1 MAQFNSQEVQSSYG
15 HRGKRLYYCYGDE
28 LYAGTFPEEWAQ
40 DHAPGTG
47 PGECEDCRVRGGWN
61 GVFMLYCANCAIH
74 VYHGERGKGAISP
87 GEEYDGDENREF
99 RSAFKTYLY
108 DVNLNDVGDTD
119 FRDSYRDLFNEYAD
133 EFAHLNPR
141 VVAAAFSRMREELLY
156 DGEQAEYVDYFIDT
170 NGSAQDVSEEHVSD
184 AGAAAW
190 DECARRR
197 EHRNQMY
204 DSDDDYARSLNT
216 QDMSEQHISDADLAA
231 GYECARRRRR
241 SSRIYDYDD
250 YSDIS
255 DNDHDVP
262 LDETAHCMICENTK
276 YNCACD
282 EELIHQSVFC
292 YTCENPRYDC
302 DCDEESRNKTHY
314 CLHCSKVKYNCICVG
329 ENSVYLRVARKYC
342 MLQHSEP
349 VQDEEPEYATLVRF
363 VPPNKV

>member
-1 MAQFNSQEVQSSYG
+1 MAQFNLQEVRSCFR
-15 HRGKRLYYCYGDE
+15 RGKRSYYCYGED

-47 PGECEDCRVRGGWN
+47 PGECEDCRVRGSWN
-61 GVFMLYCANCAIH
+61 GVFMLYCANCAIN
-74 VYHGERGKGAISP
+74 VYNGERGKGAISP